1 MTKFLKVF
9 ERDILV
15 KDLIK
20 EKSPNF
26 QYLLPFTLKVKGT
39 VMQII

>member
-20 EKSPNF
+20 EKSSNF
-26 QYLLPFTLKVKGT
+26 QHLLPFTLKVKGT

>member
-1 MTKFLKVF
+1 MTEFLKVF

-20 EKSPNF
+20 EKGFNF
-26 QYLLPFTLKVKGT
+26 QYLLPFTLTVKGT
-39 VMQII
+39 VMQIV